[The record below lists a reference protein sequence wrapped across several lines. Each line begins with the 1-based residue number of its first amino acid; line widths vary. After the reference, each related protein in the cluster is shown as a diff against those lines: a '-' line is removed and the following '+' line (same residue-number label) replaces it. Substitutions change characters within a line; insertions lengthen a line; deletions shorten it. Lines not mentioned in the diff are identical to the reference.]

1 MDRTKAF
8 VTLQIIENAVSNS
21 QTVKVAVVE
30 DDEQLRDAL
39 AFQISTTGIQV
50 VTFTSAEEFLE
61 AGSPDAFDCIVVDLF
76 LPKINGLELQE
87 RLHRTDA
94 SASVIFIS
102 GHGDLSLG
110 MHAMRKG
117 AVDFLEKPVDDEA
130 LLTAIMRAV
139 ALSRKRRIED
149 ARRIE
154 LEGRLQTLTRRER
167 EVFLLV
173 TAGLLNKQVGAEMG
187 TTERTVKAQR
197 QQVMSKMQADSLA
210 DLVRMAG
217 TLKIYPTLD
226 RAGYSN
232 KSSIQPAPLFRP

>member
-8 VTLQIIENAVSNS
+8 VTPQIIDNAVSNN
-21 QTVKVAVVE
+21 QTVNVAVIE
-30 DDEQLRDAL
+30 DDEHLRDAL
-39 AFQISTTGIQV
+39 AFQIGTAGIQA

-61 AGSPDAFDCIVVDLF
+61 GGAPNAFDCIIVDLF

-87 RLHRTDA
+87 RLHRSDC
-94 SASVIFIS
+94 SASLIFIT

-117 AVDFLEKPVDDEA
+117 AFDFIEKPIDDEA
-130 LLTAIMRAV
+130 LLTAIIRAA
-139 ALSRKRRIED
+139 ALSRERRIEE

-154 LEGRLQTLTRRER
+154 LERRLQTLTRRER

-187 TTERTVKAQR
+187 TTERTIKAQR
-197 QQVMSKMQADSLA
+197 QQVMSKMQADSLP

-217 TLKIYPTLD
+217 ILKIYLTVD
-226 RAGYSN
+226 RAGDA
-232 KSSIQPAPLFRP
+232 KKTSIQPSPLLRP